1 MKSKLLLTL
10 WLIGGVLYA
19 GSTAFLAHA
28 VLGGAGGSSKQT
40 TLAVAAE
47 TQCAKDNVAAK
58 DDAAAK
64 EADAATKTAAVAP
77 AKPTPSTPK
86 NAGDHATRTVAP
98 QPSAEAADQNQQDD
112 QIQGDEGQA
121 EPQPDAMPGED
132 QGEPGSDT
140 AALDQGQEPP
150 LPGAG
155 EEGQEQDE
163 WALVVAGTADM
174 RSEPDLRSPM
184 IYALPSGWHVRVI
197 ARQPGW
203 VQVQDANSGAA
214 GWVESSALAP
224 SDGPGA
230 RPGYGQR
237 YGQGYGGPYGPPPR
251 YADEG
256 PYPWQAPRRRAG
268 EFGDFIR
275 RALGGF

>member
-19 GSTAFLAHA
+19 GSTAFLAQA
-28 VLGGAGGSSKQT
+28 VLGGGGASGKPT

-47 TQCAKDNVAAK
+47 TQCAKDDVAPK
-58 DDAAAK
+58 S
-64 EADAATKTAAVAP
+64 ADATTKTAAVAP
-77 AKPTPSTPK
+77 AKPAPSPQK

-98 QPSAEAADQNQQDD
+98 QPSAAAADQNEPDD
-112 QIQGDEGQA
+112 QVQGDDSQA
-121 EPQPDAMPGED
+121 GAQPNALPGED

-155 EEGQEQDE
+155 EEGPEQEE

-197 ARQPGW
+197 SRQPGW

-214 GWVESSALAP
+214 GWVELSALAA
-224 SDGPGA
+224 SDGPGT
-230 RPGYGQR
+230 RPGYRGQ
-237 YGQGYGGPYGPPPR
+237 GQGYGGPYGPPPR

-256 PYPWQAPRRRAG
+256 PYPWQAPRRHVG
-268 EFGDFIR
+268 EFGNFIR